1 MEPGNYKSL
10 HDYLDAI
17 FKDSSPS
24 ENEIIQAKKDYWKA
38 YNTKL
43 KQAKRKKT
51 KEVTISLN
59 KETLELLNQ
68 KLIAGESISSYIQR
82 ILKTNLQII
91 ETTGFFE
98 KELGLKIEQQ
108 LFIIIDYLE
117 SLLYQRK
124 QTKKPTT
131 RLILSVRT
139 SNSTIS
145 RNWISV

>member
-1 MEPGNYKSL
+1 MEPGNNKSL

-24 ENEIIQAKKDYWKA
+24 ENEITQAKKDYWKA
-38 YNTKL
+38 YNTRL
-43 KQAKRKKT
+43 KQGKRKQN

-59 KETLELLNQ
+59 KETLERLNQ
-68 KLIAGESISSYIQR
+68 KLATTESISHYIQNL
-82 ILKTNLQII
+82 IKTNLQII

-108 LFIIIDYLE
+108 LFLVINYLE

-124 QTKKPTT
+124 
-131 RLILSVRT
+131 LIDNRQVLLLEKY
-139 SNSTIS
+139 ILQLQELLKDKF
-145 RNWISV
+145 

>member
-17 FKDSSPS
+17 FNDSSPS
-24 ENEIIQAKKDYWKA
+24 DNEIIQAKKAYWKA

-43 KQAKRKKT
+43 KQVKRKQN

-59 KETLELLNQ
+59 KETLERLNQ
-68 KLIAGESISSYIQR
+68 KLSTTESISHYIQNL
-82 ILKTNLQII
+82 IKTNLQII

-124 QTKKPTT
+124 
-131 RLILSVRT
+131 LIDTFQIALMEKQLEQLQKLMEEKF
-139 SNSTIS
+139 
-145 RNWISV
+145 

>member
-24 ENEIIQAKKDYWKA
+24 DNEIIQAKKNYWKA
-38 YNTKL
+38 YNNKL
-43 KQAKRKKT
+43 KQAKRKQN

-68 KLIAGESISSYIQR
+68 KLATTESISHYIQNR
-82 ILKTNLQII
+82 IKTNLQII
-91 ETTGFFE
+91 ETNCFFE

-124 QTKKPTT
+124 
-131 RLILSVRT
+131 LIDTFQIALLEKHLEQLQKLMEEKF
-139 SNSTIS
+139 
-145 RNWISV
+145 

>member
-1 MEPGNYKSL
+1 MELGNYKSL

-24 ENEIIQAKKDYWKA
+24 DNEIKQAKKDYWKA

-43 KQAKRKKT
+43 KQAKRKQI

-59 KETLELLNQ
+59 KETLELLIQ
-68 KLIAGESISSYIQR
+68 KLVAGESISSYIQR

-91 ETTGFFE
+91 DTTSSFE

-124 QTKKPTT
+124 
-131 RLILSVRT
+131 LIDT
-139 SNSTIS
+139 SQIALLEKHLEKLQNLMEEKY
-145 RNWISV
+145 

>member
-10 HDYLDAI
+10 HNYLDAI
-17 FKDSSPS
+17 FKDAFPS

-38 YNTKL
+38 YNRKL
-43 KQAKRKKT
+43 KQDKRKKT

-59 KETLELLNQ
+59 KETLERLNQ
-68 KLIAGESISSYIQR
+68 KLVAGESISSYIQR

-91 ETTGFFE
+91 DTTGSFE

-124 QTKKPTT
+124 
-131 RLILSVRT
+131 LIDT
-139 SNSTIS
+139 SQIALLEKQLEQLQKLMEEKF
-145 RNWISV
+145 

>member
-68 KLIAGESISSYIQR
+68 KLITGESISSYIQKL
-82 ILKTNLQII
+82 LKTNLQII

-124 QTKKPTT
+124 
-131 RLILSVRT
+131 LIDT
-139 SNSTIS
+139 SQIALLEKHLEKLQNLMEEKY
-145 RNWISV
+145 

>member
-24 ENEIIQAKKDYWKA
+24 ENEIIQAKKAYWKA
-38 YNTKL
+38 YNTRL
-43 KQAKRKKT
+43 KQDKRKKT

-68 KLIAGESISSYIQR
+68 KLITGESISSYIQKL
-82 ILKTNLQII
+82 LKTNLQII

-124 QTKKPTT
+124 
-131 RLILSVRT
+131 LIDT
-139 SNSTIS
+139 SQIALLEKHLEKLQNLMEEKY
-145 RNWISV
+145 

>member
-10 HDYLDAI
+10 HNYLDAI

-24 ENEIIQAKKDYWKA
+24 ENEIIQAKKAYWKA

-43 KQAKRKKT
+43 KQAKRKQN

-59 KETLELLNQ
+59 KETLERLNQ
-68 KLIAGESISSYIQR
+68 KLATTVSISHYIQDL
-82 ILKTNLQII
+82 IKTNLQII

-117 SLLYQRK
+117 SILYQR
-124 QTKKPTT
+124 
-131 RLILSVRT
+131 RLIDTTQIALLERHLEQLQ
-139 SNSTIS
+139 NLMEEKF
-145 RNWISV
+145 

>member
-17 FKDSSPS
+17 FKDSSPNG
-24 ENEIIQAKKDYWKA
+24 NEIIQAKKIYWKA

-43 KQAKRKKT
+43 KQGKRKQN

-68 KLIAGESISSYIQR
+68 KLVAGESISSYIQR

-91 ETTGFFE
+91 DTTDSFE

-124 QTKKPTT
+124 
-131 RLILSVRT
+131 LIDT
-139 SNSTIS
+139 SQIALLEKHLEKLQNLMEEKY
-145 RNWISV
+145 

>member
-1 MEPGNYKSL
+1 MELGNYKSL

-24 ENEIIQAKKDYWKA
+24 DNEIIQAKKNYWKA
-38 YNTKL
+38 YNKKL
-43 KQAKRKKT
+43 KQAKRKQN

-68 KLIAGESISSYIQR
+68 KLITGESISSYIQKL
-82 ILKTNLQII
+82 LKTNLQII

-124 QTKKPTT
+124 
-131 RLILSVRT
+131 LIDSSQIALLEKQLEKLQ
-139 SNSTIS
+139 NLMEEKF
-145 RNWISV
+145 

>member
-24 ENEIIQAKKDYWKA
+24 DNEIIQAKKDYWKA
-38 YNTKL
+38 YNRKL
-43 KQAKRKKT
+43 KQDKRKKN

-91 ETTGFFE
+91 DTTSSFE

-124 QTKKPTT
+124 
-131 RLILSVRT
+131 LIDT
-139 SNSTIS
+139 SQIALLEKHLEKLQNLMEEKY
-145 RNWISV
+145 

>member
-17 FKDSSPS
+17 FKDFSPS
-24 ENEIIQAKKDYWKA
+24 ENEIIQAKKIYWKA

-43 KQAKRKKT
+43 KQGKRKQN

-59 KETLELLNQ
+59 KETLDLINQ
-68 KLIAGESISSYIQR
+68 KLIAGESISSYIQKL
-82 ILKTNLQII
+82 LKTNLQII

-108 LFIIIDYLE
+108 LFTIIDYLE
-117 SLLYQRK
+117 SILYQRK
-124 QTKKPTT
+124 LIDTT
-131 RLILSVRT
+131 QIALLEKHLEQLQ
-139 SNSTIS
+139 NLMEEKY
-145 RNWISV
+145 

>member
-43 KQAKRKKT
+43 KQAKRKQN

-59 KETLELLNQ
+59 KETLERLNQ
-68 KLIAGESISSYIQR
+68 KLATTVSISHYIQDL
-82 ILKTNLQII
+82 IKTNLQII

-117 SLLYQRK
+117 SILYQR
-124 QTKKPTT
+124 
-131 RLILSVRT
+131 RLIDTTQIALRERHLEQLQ
-139 SNSTIS
+139 NLMEEKF
-145 RNWISV
+145 

>member
-10 HDYLDAI
+10 HNYLDAI

-24 ENEIIQAKKDYWKA
+24 ENEIIQAKKAYWKA

-43 KQAKRKKT
+43 KQAKRKQN

-59 KETLELLNQ
+59 KETLERLNQ
-68 KLIAGESISSYIQR
+68 KLATTVSISHYIQDL
-82 ILKTNLQII
+82 IKTNLQII

-117 SLLYQRK
+117 SLLYQR
-124 QTKKPTT
+124 
-131 RLILSVRT
+131 RLIDTTQIALLERHLEQLQ
-139 SNSTIS
+139 NLMEEKF
-145 RNWISV
+145 

>member
-10 HDYLDAI
+10 HDYLDVI

-43 KQAKRKKT
+43 KQDKRKKT

-59 KETLELLNQ
+59 KETLELLIQ
-68 KLIAGESISSYIQR
+68 KLVAGESISSYIQR

-91 ETTGFFE
+91 DTTGSFE
-98 KELGLKIEQQ
+98 KELGLKTEQQ

-124 QTKKPTT
+124 
-131 RLILSVRT
+131 LIDT
-139 SNSTIS
+139 SQITLLEKQLEQLQNLMEEKY
-145 RNWISV
+145 

>member
-24 ENEIIQAKKDYWKA
+24 ENEIIQAKKAYWKA

-43 KQAKRKKT
+43 KQAKRKQN

-59 KETLELLNQ
+59 KETLERLNQ
-68 KLIAGESISSYIQR
+68 KLATTVSISHYIQDL
-82 ILKTNLQII
+82 IKTNLQII
-91 ETTGFFE
+91 DTTSSFE

-124 QTKKPTT
+124 
-131 RLILSVRT
+131 LIDT
-139 SNSTIS
+139 SQIALLEKHLEKLQNLMEEKF
-145 RNWISV
+145 

>member
-17 FKDSSPS
+17 FKDSSTS
-24 ENEIIQAKKDYWKA
+24 ENEIIQAKKGYWKA
-38 YNTKL
+38 YNRKL
-43 KQAKRKKT
+43 KQDKRKKT

-59 KETLELLNQ
+59 KETLELINQ
-68 KLIAGESISSYIQR
+68 KLAVAESISHYIQR

-91 ETTGFFE
+91 DTTSSFE
-98 KELGLKIEQQ
+98 RELGLKIEQQ

-124 QTKKPTT
+124 
-131 RLILSVRT
+131 LIDT
-139 SNSTIS
+139 SQIALLEKHLEKLQNLMEEKY
-145 RNWISV
+145 

>member
-43 KQAKRKKT
+43 KQAKRKQN

-59 KETLELLNQ
+59 KENLERLNQ
-68 KLIAGESISSYIQR
+68 KLSTTESLNHYIQNL
-82 ILKTNLQII
+82 IKTNLQII
-91 ETTGFFE
+91 ETTGFFD

-124 QTKKPTT
+124 LIDTT
-131 RLILSVRT
+131 QIALLEKQLEQLQKLMEEKF
-139 SNSTIS
+139 
-145 RNWISV
+145 

>member
-38 YNTKL
+38 YNTRL
-43 KQAKRKKT
+43 KQGKRKQN

-59 KETLELLNQ
+59 KETLERLNQ
-68 KLIAGESISSYIQR
+68 KLATTVSISHYIQDL
-82 ILKTNLQII
+82 IKTNLQII
-91 ETTGFFE
+91 DTTGFFE

-124 QTKKPTT
+124 
-131 RLILSVRT
+131 LIDT
-139 SNSTIS
+139 SQIALLEKHLEKLQNLMEEKF
-145 RNWISV
+145 

>member
-24 ENEIIQAKKDYWKA
+24 DNEIIQAKKDYWKA

-43 KQAKRKKT
+43 KQAKRKQN

-59 KETLELLNQ
+59 KETLERLNQ
-68 KLIAGESISSYIQR
+68 KLATTVSISHYIQDL
-82 ILKTNLQII
+82 IKTNLQII
-91 ETTGFFE
+91 DTTSSFE

-124 QTKKPTT
+124 LIDTT
-131 RLILSVRT
+131 QIALLEKHLEKLQ
-139 SNSTIS
+139 NLMEEKF
-145 RNWISV
+145 

>member
-24 ENEIIQAKKDYWKA
+24 DNEIIQAKKDYWKA

-68 KLIAGESISSYIQR
+68 KLITGESISSYIQKL
-82 ILKTNLQII
+82 LKTNLQII

-124 QTKKPTT
+124 LIDTT
-131 RLILSVRT
+131 QIALLEKHLEQLQ
-139 SNSTIS
+139 NLMEEKF
-145 RNWISV
+145 

>member
-17 FKDSSPS
+17 FKDTSPS
-24 ENEIIQAKKDYWKA
+24 ENEIIQAKKIYWKA

-43 KQAKRKKT
+43 KQGKRKQN

-59 KETLELLNQ
+59 KETLDLINQ
-68 KLIAGESISSYIQR
+68 KLAATDSISQYIQNL
-82 ILKTNLQII
+82 IKTNLQII

-124 QTKKPTT
+124 
-131 RLILSVRT
+131 LIDTFQITLLEKHLEQLQKLMEE
-139 SNSTIS
+139 NF
-145 RNWISV
+145 

>member
-24 ENEIIQAKKDYWKA
+24 KNEIIQAKKDYWKA
-38 YNTKL
+38 YNTRL
-43 KQAKRKKT
+43 KQAKRKQI

-59 KETLELLNQ
+59 KETLELLNL
-68 KLIAGESISSYIQR
+68 KLVAGESISSYIQR

-91 ETTGFFE
+91 ETTGFFD

-124 QTKKPTT
+124 
-131 RLILSVRT
+131 LIDT
-139 SNSTIS
+139 SQIALLEKHLEKLQNLMEEKF
-145 RNWISV
+145 

>member
-24 ENEIIQAKKDYWKA
+24 DNEIIQAKKNYWKA
-38 YNTKL
+38 YNKKL
-43 KQAKRKKT
+43 KQAKRKQN

-68 KLIAGESISSYIQR
+68 KLITGESISSYIQKL
-82 ILKTNLQII
+82 LKTNLQII

-124 QTKKPTT
+124 
-131 RLILSVRT
+131 LIDSSQIALLEKQLEKLQ
-139 SNSTIS
+139 NLMEEKF
-145 RNWISV
+145 

>member
-10 HDYLDAI
+10 HNYLDAI

-38 YNTKL
+38 YNRKL
-43 KQAKRKKT
+43 KQDKRKKT

-59 KETLELLNQ
+59 KETLELLIQ
-68 KLIAGESISSYIQR
+68 KLVAGESISSYIQR

-91 ETTGFFE
+91 DTTSSFE

-124 QTKKPTT
+124 
-131 RLILSVRT
+131 LIDT
-139 SNSTIS
+139 SQIALLEKHLEKLQNLMEEKY
-145 RNWISV
+145 

>member
-17 FKDSSPS
+17 FNDSSPS
-24 ENEIIQAKKDYWKA
+24 ENEIIQAKKVYWKA

-43 KQAKRKKT
+43 KQGKRKQN

-68 KLIAGESISSYIQR
+68 KLVAGESINHYIQSV
-82 ILKTNLQII
+82 LKTNLQII

-98 KELGLKIEQQ
+98 KELGLKMEQQ
-108 LFIIIDYLE
+108 LFLIIDYLE

-124 QTKKPTT
+124 
-131 RLILSVRT
+131 LIDKQQMLLLEKY
-139 SNSTIS
+139 ILQLQELLKDKF
-145 RNWISV
+145 

>member
-1 MEPGNYKSL
+1 MELGNYKSL
-10 HDYLDAI
+10 HDYLDSI

-38 YNTKL
+38 YNTRL
-43 KQAKRKKT
+43 KQDKRKQN

-59 KETLELLNQ
+59 KETLERLNL
-68 KLIAGESISSYIQR
+68 KLATTESISHYIQNL
-82 ILKTNLQII
+82 IKTNLQII

-124 QTKKPTT
+124 
-131 RLILSVRT
+131 LIDT
-139 SNSTIS
+139 SQIELLEKHLEKLQNLMEEKF
-145 RNWISV
+145 

>member
-17 FKDSSPS
+17 FKDFSPS
-24 ENEIIQAKKDYWKA
+24 ENEIIQAKKDYWKT
-38 YNTKL
+38 YNTRL
-43 KQAKRKKT
+43 KQDKRKKT

-68 KLIAGESISSYIQR
+68 KLVAGESINHYIQSV
-82 ILKTNLQII
+82 LKTNLQII

-124 QTKKPTT
+124 
-131 RLILSVRT
+131 LIDT
-139 SNSTIS
+139 SQIALLEKHLEKLQNLMEEKY
-145 RNWISV
+145 

>member
-17 FKDSSPS
+17 FKDFSPS
-24 ENEIIQAKKDYWKA
+24 ENEIIQAKKIYWKA

-43 KQAKRKKT
+43 KQGKRKQN

-59 KETLELLNQ
+59 KETLDLINQ
-68 KLIAGESISSYIQR
+68 KLIAGESISSYIQKL
-82 ILKTNLQII
+82 LKTNLQII

-98 KELGLKIEQQ
+98 NELGLKIEQQ

-124 QTKKPTT
+124 
-131 RLILSVRT
+131 LIDT
-139 SNSTIS
+139 SQIALLEKQLEKLQNLMEEKF
-145 RNWISV
+145 

>member
-38 YNTKL
+38 YNRKL
-43 KQAKRKKT
+43 KQDKRKKT

-59 KETLELLNQ
+59 KETLELLIQ
-68 KLIAGESISSYIQR
+68 KLVAGESISSYIQR

-91 ETTGFFE
+91 DTTSSFE

-124 QTKKPTT
+124 
-131 RLILSVRT
+131 LIDT
-139 SNSTIS
+139 SQIALLEKHLEKLQNLMEEKY
-145 RNWISV
+145 

>member
-17 FKDSSPS
+17 FKDSSPN

-38 YNTKL
+38 YNRKL
-43 KQAKRKKT
+43 KQDKRKKT

-59 KETLELLNQ
+59 KETLELLIQ
-68 KLIAGESISSYIQR
+68 KLVAGESISSYIQR

-91 ETTGFFE
+91 DTTGPFE

-124 QTKKPTT
+124 
-131 RLILSVRT
+131 LIDT
-139 SNSTIS
+139 SQIALLEKHLEKLQNLMEEKY
-145 RNWISV
+145 

>member
-68 KLIAGESISSYIQR
+68 KLIAGESISSYIQKL
-82 ILKTNLQII
+82 LKTNLQII

-124 QTKKPTT
+124 
-131 RLILSVRT
+131 LIDT
-139 SNSTIS
+139 SQIALLEKQLEQLQKLMEEKF
-145 RNWISV
+145 

>member
-24 ENEIIQAKKDYWKA
+24 ENEIIQGKKDYWKA
-38 YNTKL
+38 YNTRL
-43 KQAKRKKT
+43 KQDKRKKA

-59 KETLELLNQ
+59 KETLELLIQ
-68 KLIAGESISSYIQR
+68 KLVAGESINSYIER

-91 ETTGFFE
+91 DTTGSFE
-98 KELGLKIEQQ
+98 KELGLKTEQQ

-124 QTKKPTT
+124 
-131 RLILSVRT
+131 LIDT
-139 SNSTIS
+139 SQIALLEKQLEQLQNLMEEKF
-145 RNWISV
+145 

>member
-43 KQAKRKKT
+43 KQGKRKQN

-59 KETLELLNQ
+59 KETLERLNQ
-68 KLIAGESISSYIQR
+68 KLATTESISHYIQNL
-82 ILKTNLQII
+82 IKTNLQII
-91 ETTGFFE
+91 ETNCFFE

-124 QTKKPTT
+124 
-131 RLILSVRT
+131 LIDTFQIALLEKHLEQLQKLMEEKF
-139 SNSTIS
+139 
-145 RNWISV
+145 

>member
-38 YNTKL
+38 YNRKL
-43 KQAKRKKT
+43 KQDKRKKT

-59 KETLELLNQ
+59 KETLERLNQ
-68 KLIAGESISSYIQR
+68 KLIAGESISNYIQKL
-82 ILKTNLQII
+82 LKTNLQII
-91 ETTGFFE
+91 ATTGFFD

-124 QTKKPTT
+124 LIDTT
-131 RLILSVRT
+131 QIALLEKQLEQLQ
-139 SNSTIS
+139 NLMEEKF
-145 RNWISV
+145 

>member
-10 HDYLDAI
+10 HDYLDAV
-17 FKDSSPS
+17 FKDTSPS
-24 ENEIIQAKKDYWKA
+24 ENEIIQAKKIYWKA

-43 KQAKRKKT
+43 KQGKRKQN

-59 KETLELLNQ
+59 KETLELINQ
-68 KLIAGESISSYIQR
+68 KLAATDSISQYIQNL
-82 ILKTNLQII
+82 IKTNLQII

-124 QTKKPTT
+124 
-131 RLILSVRT
+131 LIDTFQIALLEKHLEQLQKLMEE
-139 SNSTIS
+139 NF
-145 RNWISV
+145 

>member
-1 MEPGNYKSL
+1 MEPGNYKNL

-17 FKDSSPS
+17 FKDSSPN
-24 ENEIIQAKKDYWKA
+24 ENEIIQAKKAYWKA

-43 KQAKRKKT
+43 KQVKRKQN

-59 KETLELLNQ
+59 KETLERLNQ
-68 KLIAGESISSYIQR
+68 KLSTTESISHYIQNL
-82 ILKTNLQII
+82 IKTNLQII

-108 LFIIIDYLE
+108 LFTIIDYLE

-124 QTKKPTT
+124 
-131 RLILSVRT
+131 LIDT
-139 SNSTIS
+139 SQITLLEKHLEQLQKLLEENF
-145 RNWISV
+145 